1 MIRWFTKERKQER
14 KQFIAELRWFLGYSR
29 RHPWVIVWYILLG
42 ILGTSMGLG
51 TGVLGKH
58 IIDMVTGT
66 QTGSPIRIGAI
77 YIGIQLCR
85 IGLNAITGYISEII
99 QLRVSNEIRG
109 EIFDRIIHARW
120 QDISKYHSGDLLARV
135 SRDTGTLAGSMI
147 GWLPSLIISLFQFFG
162 AFFVIFYYDP
172 TLALLALGTAPT
184 ILLASGVTTRRMRKH
199 NKQMNA
205 LGSEL
210 MSFHSETFSN
220 LQMIKSFGV
229 VDSYSQKLRRL
240 QKKQKDVN
248 LQYKKF
254 SLLTGSVMSIVGLA
268 VSCLCFLWSAYRL
281 WKGHITYGEMTLFL
295 QLAGTLSGAFGSLV
309 GMVGSTIRLTTAAG
323 RVMEVTNLPMEEYD
337 PPETLQQMLSQGSC
351 PQVRVEDITF
361 GYEPDSPVITHGH
374 MAVDPGQIVALVGP
388 SGGGKTTMLR
398 LILGL
403 LEPKEGAVRLN
414 FDQDSFLSGPNT
426 RRIFSYV
433 PQVNTL
439 FSGTIRENL
448 TIMNPKATEE
458 DLWHAL
464 HTACA
469 EEFVKP
475 LGLDAVVGERG
486 SGLSQGQIQRLSIAR
501 ALLSQAPIL
510 LLDEATSALD
520 LETERKLLAN
530 LVGGRSGRACIVTT
544 HRLSVLK
551 NAHGA
556 YLIRDHQV
564 QKLSKDEIETFLA
577 ENL

>member
-1 MIRWFTKERKQER
+1 MIKWFSKERKQER
-14 KQFIAELRWFLGYSR
+14 KQFFAELRWFLGYSR
-29 RHPWVIVWYILLG
+29 RHPWVIVWYTLLG
-42 ILGTSMGLG
+42 LLGTTMGLG
-51 TGVLGKH
+51 TGVLGKN
-58 IIDMVTGT
+58 IIDMVTGQ
-66 QTGSPIRIGAI
+66 QTGSPFLLGGI
-77 YIGIQLCR
+77 YIGIQLLR
-85 IGLNAITGYISEII
+85 IGLNAITGYISETI
-99 QLRVSNEIRG
+99 QVRVGQEIRG

-120 QDISKYHSGDLLARV
+120 QDISKYHSGDLLARA

-147 GWLPSLIISLFQFFG
+147 GWLPSLIINLFQFFG

-172 TLALLALGTAPT
+172 TLALLALGTAPA
-184 ILLASGVTTRRMRKH
+184 ILLASGVTTRRMRQHSKRMH
-199 NKQMNA
+199 T
-205 LGSEL
+205 LGSEM
-210 MSFHSETFSN
+210 MSFHSEVFSN

-229 VDSYSQKLRRL
+229 VDAYSKKLR
-240 QKKQKDVN
+240 QVQNKQKDAT
-248 LQYKKF
+248 LQYAKF
-254 SLLTGSVMSIVGLA
+254 SLLTGSVLSIVGLV

-281 WKGHITYGEMTLFL
+281 WKGYITYGEMTLFL
-295 QLAGTLSGAFGSLV
+295 QLAGTLSGAFGALV
-309 GMVGSTIRLTTAAG
+309 SMVGSTIRLTTSVG

-337 PPETLQQMLSQGSC
+337 PPETLQKMLNQGIC
-351 PQVRVEDITF
+351 PQVRVEGIAF
-361 GYEPDSPVITHGH
+361 GYEPESPVITHGN

-398 LILGL
+398 LLLGL
-403 LEPKEGAVRLN
+403 LEPEEGAVRLN
-414 FDQDSFLSGPNT
+414 FGEDSFLPGPDT
-426 RRIFSYV
+426 RRVFSYV

-448 TIMNPKATEE
+448 TIMNPQATDEE
-458 DLWHAL
+458 LWQAL

-469 EEFVKP
+469 EEFVRP
-475 LGLDAVVGERG
+475 LGLDATVGERG

-530 LVGGRSGRACIVTT
+530 LVDGRSGRACIVTT

-564 QKLSKDEIETFLA
+564 QKLSQTEIDTFLA